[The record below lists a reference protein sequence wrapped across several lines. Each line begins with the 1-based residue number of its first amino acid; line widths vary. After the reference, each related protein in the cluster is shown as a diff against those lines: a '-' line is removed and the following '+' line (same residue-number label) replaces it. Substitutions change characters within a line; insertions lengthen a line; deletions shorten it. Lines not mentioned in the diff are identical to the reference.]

1 MLILGRTGDRYG
13 DDASP
18 AIGYRL
24 PVALRP
30 LDGADGVPEAV
41 LSRGEN
47 GGLLRL
53 RLGAAWPPMGPDD
66 RPVPFE
72 SGRFRLILR
81 TPAAIETGEWRDTPI
96 AGDTVVERSVSLTPA
111 EAAIARHLGQRSGG
125 LVDVEVELSIRG
137 AAPTF
142 PWLVSAPAEALR
154 TRIAALLGG
163 SPAAWDAVEAA
174 FLGLAGDTFTWHPL
188 APGAIRPPLDRA
200 LAAIARG
207 AAATLLESTPAGW
220 VVKDGGPARLD
231 VNLQVAATG
240 HERIG
245 YRWSFSEFLAARPDP
260 SPFLIDVA
268 APAPFAAAE
277 VSIVNDVPL
286 AETGVRSI
294 AIEIRTGGP
303 TGIVRHEFLPG
314 RPSAARR
321 RFVRETAEDLRLE
334 WGGRCTVV
342 TANGPAVV
350 PIEFRR
356 CDQLIE
362 ITPAEMKI
370 AVLRFAAEPSTFD
383 HAASFEIAIGARTL
397 SLTRGTPEA
406 WAVGRQA
413 PASGAVTAVLASG
426 ERVALGA
433 LPIGPAGMLISAST
447 IGVGEISDVTLRPA
461 PDLAD
466 RAAYLAVQVEGRRW
480 RTLDAGT
487 EISVPV
493 RRDSRLKP
501 PRLRYRTRHVPR
513 RADGVTSPIVESILR
528 DASGAVVTVAP

>member
-1 MLILGRTGDRYG
+1 MLILGRTGERYG

-30 LDGADGVPEAV
+30 LDGADGVPEAA
-41 LSRGEN
+41 LSRGEG

-53 RLGAAWPPMGPDD
+53 RLGAVWPPLGPDD

-96 AGDTVVERSVSLTPA
+96 AGDVLVERSVSLTPA
-111 EAAIARHLGQRSGG
+111 EAAIARHLGRRADG

-137 AAPTF
+137 AAPVF
-142 PWLVSAPAEALR
+142 PWLASAPAAALR
-154 TRIAALLGG
+154 TRIAALLGDR
-163 SPAAWDAVEAA
+163 PAAWDAVEAA
-174 FLGLAGDTFTWHPL
+174 FLGLAAETFTWHPL
-188 APGAIRPPLDRA
+188 AAGAIRPPLDGA
-200 LAAIARG
+200 LVAIARG

-220 VVKDGGPARLD
+220 IVKDAGPERID

-245 YRWSFSEFLAARPDP
+245 YRWSFSEFLASQPDP

-268 APAPFAAAE
+268 APAPFAASE

-286 AETGVRSI
+286 ADGGVRSI
-294 AIEIRTGGP
+294 AIEVRTGGP

-314 RPSAARR
+314 RPSAARL

-362 ITPAEMKI
+362 IGPAALKI
-370 AVLRFAAEPSTFD
+370 AVLRLAAEPSTFD
-383 HAASFEIAIGARTL
+383 HAASFEIAVGARTL
-397 SLTRGTPEA
+397 SLNRGTPEA

-413 PASGAVTAVLASG
+413 PPAATVTAVLASG
-426 ERVALGA
+426 ERVPLGA
-433 LPIGPAGMLISAST
+433 QPIGPAGLLISAST
-447 IGVGEISDVTLRPA
+447 IGAGEISDVTLRPA

-466 RAAYLAVQVEGRRW
+466 RAAYLAVQIEGRRW
-480 RTLDAGT
+480 RTLDAGAAIT
-487 EISVPV
+487 VAV

-501 PRLRYRTRHVPR
+501 PRLRFRTRHVPR
-513 RADGVTSPIVESILR
+513 RADGATSPIVESTLR
-528 DASGAVVTVAP
+528 EASGAEITVAP